1 MSAQRCT
8 SFAGVQSHVFSCM
21 YSLRLPVGSVAPLD
35 GTLGRLEMRWRQVKP
50 VHSCSLVHSLS
61 SQSMGESGS
70 LHTVVNM
77 QQFKQPEPPVVE
89 LVVAPD
95 NAADIFVEEPF
106 DIILTVKNR
115 GASPLVGA
123 TLLLSCNTEA
133 SIIPLGLTQVPI
145 PVIAAGGSTLLT
157 AQMLPIEQGLR
168 EIIGIFVLDS
178 ATQKSYQVCVYLFF
192 EVQHL

>member
-1 MSAQRCT
+1 
-8 SFAGVQSHVFSCM
+8 
-21 YSLRLPVGSVAPLD
+21 
-35 GTLGRLEMRWRQVKP
+35 
-50 VHSCSLVHSLS
+50 
-61 SQSMGESGS
+61 MGESGS